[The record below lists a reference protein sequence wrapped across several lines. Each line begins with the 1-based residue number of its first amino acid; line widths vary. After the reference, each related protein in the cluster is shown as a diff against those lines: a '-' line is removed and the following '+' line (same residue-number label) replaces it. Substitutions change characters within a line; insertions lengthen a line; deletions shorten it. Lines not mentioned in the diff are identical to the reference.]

1 MKAVRFSRTQFD
13 DIVESADR
21 YLNGIESILKRILR
35 KYHGEKVERNSSE
48 YVAIVTDTQ
57 FNSLEERLNGSFG
70 KLIDKGYESHP
81 RFVELKKRYESLM
94 EHLE

>member
-35 KYHGEKVERNSSE
+35 KYHGEKVERNR
-48 YVAIVTDTQ
+48 AQ
-57 FNSLEERLNGSFG
+57 RFHNPANG
-70 KLIDKGYESHP
+70 
-81 RFVELKKRYESLM
+81 
-94 EHLE
+94 